1 MGRFITKTAKDQD
14 LYIEWSTIV
23 DAPTAVFESAEEL
36 RQYLIEEYGMAEA
49 SRADRTISRAQETG
63 SSVMGF
69 KVGTWDD
76 DMLVVMEG
84 APPRPSGGHLWY
96 LPRERQTA
104 YARALLADDPNEAN
118 NQLLLIQVEDHEEL
132 ED

>member
-23 DAPTAVFESAEEL
+23 DAPTAVFESTEDL
-36 RQYLIEEYGMAEA
+36 RKYLIREYGAMDTV
-49 SRADRTISRAQETG
+49 RVDRTIAHTQETG
-63 SSVMGF
+63 SSVMGWA
-69 KVGTWDD
+69 VGTWDD

-84 APPRPSGGHLWY
+84 APPRPSGGHRWY
-96 LPRERQTA
+96 LPRECQTA
-104 YARALLADDPNEAN
+104 YARALLAGDPNGAN
-118 NQLLLIQVEDHEEL
+118 DQLLLIQVDDDEEL